1 MSEHIVRRR
10 IVISNVLKL
19 FTISCILG
27 ASNLMVVTQLMAQ
40 EEEEVPPAVEY
51 RQSVMS
57 AIANSRAMLS
67 AVVDDE
73 VPYRNHLLAHAV
85 SLNRL
90 AVITGDIFPA
100 GSGGDNTRAM
110 DEIWENE
117 EDFKAAVTAFQNA
130 SSELLESVYTGD
142 LNAIQDAI
150 GSIGRTCGGCHRP
163 FRKPAN

>member
-1 MSEHIVRRR
+1 M
-10 IVISNVLKL
+10 ISNVLKL

-117 EDFKAAVTAFQNA
+117 EDFKAVVTAFQNA

-150 GSIGRTCGGCHRP
+150 GSVGRTCGGCHRP
-163 FRKPAN
+163 FRAPAN

>member
-1 MSEHIVRRR
+1 M
-10 IVISNVLKL
+10 ISNVLKF

-27 ASNLMVVTQLMAQ
+27 VSNSMVVTQWLAQ

-67 AVVDDE
+67 AVIDDE

-100 GSGGDNTRAM
+100 GSGGDNTRAR
-110 DEIWENE
+110 DEIWEDE
-117 EDFKAAVTAFQNA
+117 EDFKTAVTAFQNA

>member
-1 MSEHIVRRR
+1 M
-10 IVISNVLKL
+10 ISNVLKF

-27 ASNLMVVTQLMAQ
+27 VSNLMVVTQLMAQ

-67 AVVDDE
+67 AVIDDE

-100 GSGGDNTRAM
+100 GSGGDNTRAR
-110 DEIWENE
+110 DEIWEDE
-117 EDFKAAVTAFQNA
+117 EDFKTAVTAFQNA

>member
-1 MSEHIVRRR
+1 MISS
-10 IVISNVLKL
+10 VIRL
-19 FTISCILG
+19 FTVTCLLG
-27 ASNLMVVTQLMAQ
+27 ASTLMTPIQSVAQ
-40 EEEEVPPAVEY
+40 EEEEEEEVPPAVEY

-57 AIANSRAMLS
+57 AIAANRALLS

-90 AVITGDIFPA
+90 AVMAADIFPV
-100 GSGGDNTRAM
+100 GSGGDTSRAK
-110 DEIWENE
+110 DEIWEDE
-117 EDFKAAVTAFQNA
+117 EEFKAVVTAFQDA

-150 GSIGRTCGGCHRP
+150 GSVGRTCGGCHRP

>member
-1 MSEHIVRRR
+1 MSGHIVRRG
-10 IVISNVLKL
+10 IVISNVLKF

-27 ASNLMVVTQLMAQ
+27 VSNSMVVTQLLAQ
-40 EEEEVPPAVEY
+40 EEEEEVPPAVEY

-67 AVVDDE
+67 AVIDDE

-100 GSGGDNTRAM
+100 GSG
-110 DEIWENE
+110 
-117 EDFKAAVTAFQNA
+117 
-130 SSELLESVYTGD
+130 
-142 LNAIQDAI
+142 
-150 GSIGRTCGGCHRP
+150 
-163 FRKPAN
+163 

>member
-1 MSEHIVRRR
+1 
-10 IVISNVLKL
+10 VISNVLKL

-150 GSIGRTCGGCHRP
+150 GSVGRTCGGCHRP
-163 FRKPAN
+163 FRAPAN

>member
-1 MSEHIVRRR
+1 MISS
-10 IVISNVLKL
+10 VIRL
-19 FTISCILG
+19 FTVTCLLG
-27 ASNLMVVTQLMAQ
+27 ASTLMTPIQSVAQ

-57 AIANSRAMLS
+57 AIAANRALLS

-90 AVITGDIFPA
+90 AVMTADIFPD
-100 GSGGDNTRAM
+100 GSGGDTSRAK
-110 DEIWENE
+110 DEIWEDE
-117 EDFKAAVTAFQNA
+117 EEFKAVVTAFQDA

-150 GSIGRTCGGCHRP
+150 GSVGRTCGGCHRP

>member
-1 MSEHIVRRR
+1 MISS
-10 IVISNVLKL
+10 VIRL
-19 FTISCILG
+19 FTVTCLLG
-27 ASNLMVVTQLMAQ
+27 ASTLMTPIQSVAQ
-40 EEEEVPPAVEY
+40 EEEVPPAVEY

-57 AIANSRAMLS
+57 AIAANRALLS

-73 VPYRNHLLAHAV
+73 FPYRNHLLAHAV

-90 AVITGDIFPA
+90 AVMTADIFPA
-100 GSGGDNTRAM
+100 GSGGDTSRAK
-110 DEIWENE
+110 DEIWEDE
-117 EDFKAAVTAFQNA
+117 EEFKAVVTAFQDA

-150 GSIGRTCGGCHRP
+150 GSVGRTCSGCHRP

>member
-1 MSEHIVRRR
+1 M
-10 IVISNVLKL
+10 ISNLLKL

-57 AIANSRAMLS
+57 AISNSRAMLS

-150 GSIGRTCGGCHRP
+150 GSVGRTCGGCHRP
-163 FRKPAN
+163 FRAPAN

>member
-1 MSEHIVRRR
+1 M
-10 IVISNVLKL
+10 ISNVLKF

-27 ASNLMVVTQLMAQ
+27 VSNSMVVTQLLAQ
-40 EEEEVPPAVEY
+40 EEEEEVPPAVEY

-67 AVVDDE
+67 AVIDDE

-100 GSGGDNTRAM
+100 GSGVDNTRAR
-110 DEIWENE
+110 DEIWEDE
-117 EDFKAAVTAFQNA
+117 EDFKTAVTAFQNA